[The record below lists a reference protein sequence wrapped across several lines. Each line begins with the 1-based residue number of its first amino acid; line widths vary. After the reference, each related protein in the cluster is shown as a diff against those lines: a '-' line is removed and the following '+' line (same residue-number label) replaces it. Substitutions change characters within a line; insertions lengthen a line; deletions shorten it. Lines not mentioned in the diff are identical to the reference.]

1 MDCCA
6 VKLLFGKRIKAV
18 CNTKIKGSQNIPCNN
33 CFLRFKE
40 NQCVPDESYADFL
53 KLDTNAR
60 FIFNG
65 IMRAKSEGQTDK
77 FLQQRGWFLD
87 DLDAAINKIFSTD
100 RTQTQSRASPAAK
113 STDWPE
119 NMPVVISLS
128 GSPENAMV
136 DPSGTSHLP
145 VVQSVTCSDSGDGN
159 TGDTIDHPAG
169 FRTQP
174 AEHVAYFPVTHAY
187 THHTTHVDKDS
198 YSRRSVDS
206 HETYRSGYS
215 GYSKLPVEIYEDS
228 FFRHEERVSYERF
241 ERSGTR
247 FRTRHLKEIKKTV
260 RDLLNGLHIR

>member
-1 MDCCA
+1 MGCCA
-6 VKLLFGKRIKAV
+6 VKMLFGKRIKAV
-18 CNTKIKGSQNIPCNN
+18 CNTKIKGSQNIPCSN

-40 NQCVPDESYADFL
+40 NQCVP
-53 KLDTNAR
+53 LDTNAR

-87 DLDAAINKIFSTD
+87 DLDAALNRIFSTD

-113 STDWPE
+113 SADWPE

-128 GSPENAMV
+128 GSPDNAMV
-136 DPSGTSHLP
+136 EPSGTSHLP
-145 VVQSVTCSDSGDGN
+145 VVQSVTCSESGDGN

-174 AEHVAYFPVTHAY
+174 AEHVAYFPVTHTY
-187 THHTTHVDKDS
+187 MHPTTHVDNDP

-206 HETYRSGYS
+206 HETYHSGYS
-215 GYSKLPVEIYEDS
+215 GYFELPVKIYEDS

-260 RDLLNGLHIR
+260 HDLLNGLHIR